1 MRAGRLVE
9 TADVAQLKQGRLA
22 NPYSRELAA
31 LSGGDRLCAPEG
43 SPA

>member
-9 TADVAQLKQGRLA
+9 TADVAQLKEGRLV

-31 LSGGDRLCAPEG
+31 LSGGRLPAPEG
-43 SPA
+43 LPA